1 MDDDEPMTSRR
12 AGGEGRAP
20 PSPSSSGSE
29 DNGFSTRPRVVGV
42 YVKNLSRQELDTF
55 VQEDIYGVTPTTS
68 RGKEEPPPVTQSQ
81 SQSSSSSTSPSSTTY
96 SISTRTSLSGRRDRA
111 PGSSRDLR
119 RRRQEEGRPRRTPE
133 PGDDPRRTEPEPE
146 MEKDTNPGR
155 SSRNSN
161 EDKNSEDDSSRL
173 SPSGYEVF
181 DQEDSSERTI
191 RQYADDSEPEVVLEV
206 DDRERGRGSR
216 EGQEIAH
223 FEEMFPRCFARSQTQ
238 TTEEAR
244 EEDREVRVT
253 SRFRSQDSMRL
264 RPPLVGTAGTSADSG
279 TGDSASAEIQV
290 EALGSLTQTPGDV
303 GDNEEEDNED
313 EYDNLKREYD
323 NTPGEE
329 QGQGGI
335 SGGAGAGGFCGS
347 ASGAGASGFGYS
359 GPRSGKQTVKPFTK
373 ESLDRL
379 ESRTVQLVREY
390 GFQPRRKTS
399 VEDGAVLPHK
409 FEPFPSGLYGR
420 PLEEIDNFI
429 YDEVRY
435 FFFMVMLLFGL
446 GDIYCVCEVQGEKD
460 GLLFWG
466 LRFAS
471 WKVRLWFEFCGDGEF
486 GYSNTHVHIVERVFY
501 NCSGIFLKKLGKFF
515 FEAWKKFI

>member
-68 RGKEEPPPVTQSQ
+68 RGKEEAPPVSQSQ
-81 SQSSSSSTSPSSTTY
+81 SQSSSSSSTSPSSTTY

-133 PGDDPRRTEPEPE
+133 PGDDPRRAEPEPEPE
-146 MEKDTNPGR
+146 MEKDGNLGR

-206 DDRERGRGSR
+206 DDRETGRGRASR
-216 EGQEIAH
+216 EGQEGSQ
-223 FEEMFPRCFARSQTQ
+223 FEDMFPRCFARSQTQ
-238 TTEEAR
+238 NTEEVR

-290 EALGSLTQTPGDV
+290 EALGSLMQTPGDNEEE
-303 GDNEEEDNED
+303 DNEEEDNED
-313 EYDNLKREYD
+313 EYDNLKREYN

-335 SGGAGAGGFCGS
+335 SGGDGAGGFCGS
-347 ASGAGASGFGYS
+347 ASGTGASGFGYS

-399 VEDGAVLPHK
+399 VEDGAVLPNK

-435 FFFMVMLLFGL
+435 FF
-446 GDIYCVCEVQGEKD
+446 Y
-460 GLLFWG
+460 
-466 LRFAS
+466 
-471 WKVRLWFEFCGDGEF
+471 
-486 GYSNTHVHIVERVFY
+486 
-501 NCSGIFLKKLGKFF
+501 
-515 FEAWKKFI
+515 